1 MALGRKFF
9 YLTLVRH
16 GQTDSNKSQI
26 LQGHMDTLLSETGRE
41 QVSRLSSYLSSL
53 GVSFDLVFSS
63 DLTRALETA
72 EIIVNGHQANSIEPR
87 QQSSGNTDDMR
98 SVKKSASTDTQ
109 ELTDSGNCSGTESD
123 TGMSSSSPS
132 PSNFAS
138 LVSLSNA
145 SSACSSPCARIKV
158 DSRLRERS
166 YGILEGKTLKEL
178 REAAKAA
185 GYNEKN
191 YTSLTPPGGESLE
204 QVRQRIADFCCN
216 ELIDQVISIKNQTVS
231 IDVMSKNDASSSE
244 GCSDATSSTVGEKN
258 NHQHDPRSIDNETL
272 DRPVSVLITTHG
284 GVIRE
289 FKRYFR
295 DQYKCL
301 LSPLHEPLQV
311 TPNTGVNIFKVYYE
325 HSRKKQC
332 NSISQVNL
340 LVYHDIIHLEE
351 KNDQVHHSSLS
362 KSNDV
367 SRLIDLYLERQARVM
382 ESSKVAAEPAKF
394 QYEAL

>member
-1 MALGRKFF
+1 M
-9 YLTLVRH
+9 TLVRH
-16 GQTDSNKSQI
+16 GQTNSNKLQI
-26 LQGHMDTLLSETGRE
+26 LQGHMDTLLSETGRD
-41 QVSRLSSYLSSL
+41 QVSRLSKYLSSL
-53 GVSFDLVFSS
+53 GISFDLVFSS

-72 EIIVNGHQANSIEPR
+72 EIIVNDDRSQI
-87 QQSSGNTDDMR
+87 QSNPVTSDKQSELR
-98 SVKKSASTDTQ
+98 VVKKSASTDTQ

-123 TGMSSSSPS
+123 TGISSSSPS
-132 PSNFAS
+132 PNNFAS
-138 LVSLSNA
+138 LASLANA
-145 SSACSSPCARIKV
+145 SSTCSSLGVRIKV

-191 YTSLTPPGGESLE
+191 YSSLTPPGGETLE

-216 ELIDQVISIKNQTVS
+216 ELIEQVMSIKNQRTVDENIGTKCTLES
-231 IDVMSKNDASSSE
+231 DADSLSSE
-244 GCSDATSSTVGEKN
+244 GNCDGEN
-258 NHQHDPRSIDNETL
+258 DDTQ

-311 TPNTGVNIFKVYYE
+311 TPNTGVNIFKVFYE

-332 NSISQVNL
+332 NIVTQVKL
-340 LVYHDIIHLEE
+340 VVYHDITHLEE
-351 KNDQVHHSSLS
+351 KRDQIHLHSSKL
-362 KSNDV
+362 NDI
-367 SRLIDLYLERQARVM
+367 SFLIDLHSKKQADAL
-382 ESSKVAAEPAKF
+382 ESSKTEPVKF